1 MKHFLLFAAS
11 ATAIHVSPL
20 APIAPRAPRLARI
33 APLRLAEDDSAAD
46 RARVAAEKRLVAE
59 RLALEAERAALEAEK
74 MSLEAE
80 QLKLQ
85 TDLKKKARGDYVEP
99 PPPAPPPAA
108 VEAPPPALAPPPPA
122 PSEPAESSPLGFS
135 FGGGP
140 ANNASAGSE
149 PPPMLWNSAL
159 AQLLERVDEKEAE
172 LQLTAE
178 QIAAVKDDVFGI
190 DSFYLQRAEPSPL
203 GTVFRGNLR
212 ADSDVVFQKVQDK
225 LAASSK
231 LKGVRLLLLLDPLP
245 LTLQQLQDGEERQPV
260 FLALPPQFAPPTQGL
275 ADYGLAAVSLFA
287 TTFTTLGFALSA
299 FLLSD
304 DGALIDQLQA
314 GDPQP
319 IALAA
324 PIAVLIGGLQ
334 LAHEGAHLAAAAK
347 AGLKVGV
354 PIALP
359 SLQLGVYGCITRLL
373 SFPKN
378 RADLLDFALAGP
390 AVGGLLSLGLY
401 AVGLALS
408 GPLND
413 GSADLVAAAAA
424 AGGSLPVLPSGFLQ
438 SSLLLGGMAQAFIP
452 SIATSPTVTLD
463 PLAVAGFASA
473 LLNALQLLPIGRLDG
488 GRVALAALGTN
499 NAGIVSGVA
508 LLLLGLQTILF
519 GDNPIL
525 LFFGLIIIFFQRAAE
540 VPAADDITDVDD
552 GRKIAAAIGAVFMVL
567 TLLPFPAA
575 APLPPVNPSDFGF

>member
-1 MKHFLLFAAS
+1 M
-11 ATAIHVSPL
+11 
-20 APIAPRAPRLARI
+20 
-33 APLRLAEDDSAAD
+33 
-46 RARVAAEKRLVAE
+46 
-59 RLALEAERAALEAEK
+59 
-74 MSLEAE
+74 
-80 QLKLQ
+80 
-85 TDLKKKARGDYVEP
+85 
-99 PPPAPPPAA
+99 
-108 VEAPPPALAPPPPA
+108 
-122 PSEPAESSPLGFS
+122 
-135 FGGGP
+135 
-140 ANNASAGSE
+140 
-149 PPPMLWNSAL
+149 
-159 AQLLERVDEKEAE
+159 
-172 LQLTAE
+172 
-178 QIAAVKDDVFGI
+178 
-190 DSFYLQRAEPSPL
+190 
-203 GTVFRGNLR
+203 
-212 ADSDVVFQKVQDK
+212 
-225 LAASSK
+225 
-231 LKGVRLLLLLDPLP
+231 
-245 LTLQQLQDGEERQPV
+245 
-260 FLALPPQFAPPTQGL
+260 
-275 ADYGLAAVSLFA
+275 
-287 TTFTTLGFALSA
+287 
-299 FLLSD
+299 
-304 DGALIDQLQA
+304 
-314 GDPQP
+314 
-319 IALAA
+319 
-324 PIAVLIGGLQ
+324 
-334 LAHEGAHLAAAAK
+334 
-347 AGLKVGV
+347 

-525 LFFGLIIIFFQRAAE
+525 LVFGLIIIFFQRAAE

>member
-1 MKHFLLFAAS
+1 M
-11 ATAIHVSPL
+11 
-20 APIAPRAPRLARI
+20 
-33 APLRLAEDDSAAD
+33 
-46 RARVAAEKRLVAE
+46 
-59 RLALEAERAALEAEK
+59 
-74 MSLEAE
+74 
-80 QLKLQ
+80 
-85 TDLKKKARGDYVEP
+85 
-99 PPPAPPPAA
+99 
-108 VEAPPPALAPPPPA
+108 
-122 PSEPAESSPLGFS
+122 
-135 FGGGP
+135 
-140 ANNASAGSE
+140 
-149 PPPMLWNSAL
+149 
-159 AQLLERVDEKEAE
+159 
-172 LQLTAE
+172 
-178 QIAAVKDDVFGI
+178 
-190 DSFYLQRAEPSPL
+190 
-203 GTVFRGNLR
+203 
-212 ADSDVVFQKVQDK
+212 
-225 LAASSK
+225 
-231 LKGVRLLLLLDPLP
+231 
-245 LTLQQLQDGEERQPV
+245 
-260 FLALPPQFAPPTQGL
+260 
-275 ADYGLAAVSLFA
+275 
-287 TTFTTLGFALSA
+287 
-299 FLLSD
+299 
-304 DGALIDQLQA
+304 
-314 GDPQP
+314 
-319 IALAA
+319 
-324 PIAVLIGGLQ
+324 
-334 LAHEGAHLAAAAK
+334 
-347 AGLKVGV
+347 

-413 GSADLVAAAAA
+413 GARPGRGGGGGGRLAASCCHR
-424 AGGSLPVLPSGFLQ
+424 GPSQLAE
-438 SSLLLGGMAQAFIP
+438 LLLGGMAQASIP